1 MVKNP
6 PAVQETWVQSLGQ
19 EDPLEKE
26 MATHSSILTLEISW
40 TEDLGGPQSM
50 GLQISRHNL
59 EIKQQQLQFTHLVI
73 SGSLEPT
80 DYSMPGFP
88 ILHYLLEFG
97 QTHVHRVGNA
107 IQPSHHLLHS
117 SCPQSFPA
125 SGSFPVS
132 QLFT

>member
-1 MVKNP
+1 M
-6 PAVQETWVQSLGQ
+6 L
-19 EDPLEKE
+19 
-26 MATHSSILTLEISW
+26 
-40 TEDLGGPQSM
+40 
-50 GLQISRHNL
+50 
-59 EIKQQQLQFTHLVI
+59 FTHLVI

-132 QLFT
+132 QLFTSGGQRIGASASASFLSMNI